1 MSQATESPPRRR
13 HPRPTARTS
22 SDMASSP
29 RIRLVALPPG
39 PACSPRA
46 IPVSHTEVTAS
57 AKPSDRWSI
66 APERS
71 HSEVRQMAPNAR
83 LIAPLNKERAVTM
96 GASRSGRAALS
107 PSVARGTRWNL
118 ARGRAGTFA
127 SIGSANVCSSS
138 LLQSSSPPLPCT
150 DR

>member
-1 MSQATESPPRRR
+1 
-13 HPRPTARTS
+13 
-22 SDMASSP
+22 
-29 RIRLVALPPG
+29 
-39 PACSPRA
+39 
-46 IPVSHTEVTAS
+46 
-57 AKPSDRWSI
+57 
-66 APERS
+66 
-71 HSEVRQMAPNAR
+71 MAPNAR

-138 LLQSSSPPLPCT
+138 LLLVPFPARIASFLLAP
-150 DR
+150 DRKGEELIVASGGEI